1 MLVALLAVPLLMSA
15 GTFDSTYN
23 AAFQDGITAF
33 GTNPF
38 TADWRDIV
46 TGLSWGLGYFGMPH
60 IIVRFMSIEKPS
72 MMKKAATVAIIWV
85 VLTLGAAIAIAI
97 LARTYIFNDGTS
109 VAGTLLPV
117 GAQQNIFITIVQK
130 LFPGFIAGLLLAAI
144 IAAAMS
150 TADSQLLVASSSFT
164 SDLYKPMIR
173 KNKASDKELL
183 WVGRI
188 VVLVVAVIAYFIASS
203 TSEGASSIMD
213 MVGNAWGGFGSG
225 KKVVDLM
232 FEQIDRL
239 ESVGVKVWWVGH
251 VKTKEVK
258 NIYNDETYQVLTSDQ
273 QQNYFNALK
282 KNLHFLC
289 LAYFD
294 RELQKEKTGKKNIVT
309 KKEEIKTTIKDE
321 TRKIKF
327 RDDSFVVDSGSRFSD
342 IVTEIDLDRDAF
354 ITAIT
359 DAIKAEIN
367 KNGVSVEER
376 KRENDKED
384 AEKQKR
390 IAEAEEAAR
399 VEKKLNEIKAKII
412 EFITANKTD
421 MNVIKPVLEVC
432 RENGFGNPTEIDN
445 IEAAE
450 KVLAA
455 CNK

>member
-1 MLVALLAVPLLMSA
+1 MARKFGKKNQVKVDPFNYSLMLLGEPKIGKTSLLYKVAEKLVGENGYIFAELYRERGADA
-15 GTFDSTYN
+15 IE
-23 AAFQDGITAF
+23 GIVAE
-33 GTNPF
+33 NI
-38 TADWRDIV
+38 ADWDAWVEFVDDIV
-46 TGLSWGLGYFGMPH
+46 DNKTTDYAELRVVFADTYDQYILMAVQEAIRLWN
-60 IIVRFMSIEKPS
+60 
-72 MMKKAATVAIIWV
+72 KKNPDKRAE
-85 VLTLGAAIAIAI
+85 TLNQ
-97 LARTYIFNDGTS
+97 T
-109 VAGTLLPV
+109 
-117 GAQQNIFITIVQK
+117 
-130 LFPGFIAGLLLAAI
+130 
-144 IAAAMS
+144 
-150 TADSQLLVASSSFT
+150 
-164 SDLYKPMIR
+164 
-173 KNKASDKELL
+173 
-183 WVGRI
+183 
-188 VVLVVAVIAYFIASS
+188 
-203 TSEGASSIMD
+203 
-213 MVGNAWGGFGSG
+213 WGGFDSG
-225 KKVVDLM
+225 KKVIDLM

-342 IVTEIDLDRDAF
+342 IVPEINLDADEF

-367 KNGVSVEER
+367 KSGISVEDR
-376 KRENDKED
+376 KKDNDREDVENM
-384 AEKQKR
+384 KR

-399 VEKKLNEIKAKII
+399 VEKELSEVKAEII
-412 EFITANKTD
+412 EFFMNNKT
-421 MNVIKPVLEVC
+421 NVDAIKPALEIC
-432 RENGFGNPTEIDN
+432 KKSGFSNPNEVDDLDV
-445 IEAAE
+445 AK

-455 CNK
+455 CK